1 MIDINVGLTA
11 NDGTGDLL
19 RNAFII
25 VNDNFASID
34 TLLSGTNV
42 LTISQITGLQ
52 TALNNIQTQLNYIPA
67 LQSDINS
74 INSIIYTINQVL
86 NSQNSSI
93 ADLYNEVDNLQT
105 QIYTKIGEAPIDGLN
120 YVRKDGAW
128 SLLELPDFTTPNIDE
143 VLTAGNITV
152 GKTIEFIGA
161 SGSSSENYYTILN
174 QTQLVLSQLVTGY
187 QTRIEPGYIVFF
199 SGIGKNITL
208 IGNAFQSINFKPSFT
223 FPTKNSFDTFTLVTS
238 DQLTSYV
245 PYTGATG
252 SVNLGTN
259 NITAN
264 SFIGNSLQL
273 NTAAV
278 ESNLPGKLYWNDV
291 QGTMNIGLKGGQT
304 IVKSGVDLVVRV
316 VNKVS
321 PNTTLTKAA
330 YQAVKISGAQGQR
343 LAIDLAR
350 ADNDNNSADTIG
362 LVCETIATNQ
372 EGYVMTIG
380 QLEGVNTTGSLQ
392 GETWVDGDV
401 LYLSPTTA
409 GRLTKIKPTGTSRHI
424 VVVGYVEYA
433 HSVNG
438 KIYVK
443 IMNGWELDELH
454 NVNIVA
460 ATAGQVLRYDGTNW
474 INSNILNTLN
484 GLTASTQ
491 SFSIGSTGT
500 DFNIT
505 STGATHTFNLP
516 TASATNRG
524 ALSSA
529 DWTTFNSKMNSTNP
543 SYNGLLTGVGTARS
557 GASSDGIVN
566 LTQTWNTTGTP
577 TAFRVNITDTASNVN
592 SLLQDLQVNSS
603 SVFRVTKSG
612 SILSGAIT
620 SVSSITS
627 LTGFRLSTLNHS
639 VLGGSTGLIDTTL
652 ATFTPTS
659 GTSEFTLARLS
670 TTINQTG
677 GANGIT
683 RGLLI
688 NPTLTSAADFRA
700 IEVTTGSIVLPYAT
714 ASSTYAIRTQ
724 DYLVNFTSGTFTA
737 TLPTAVGCTG
747 KEYRLKN
754 SGTGVITIATTSSQ
768 TIDGATT
775 YSLGS
780 QWKYVSVVSTGAN
793 WIIMENN

>member
-603 SVFRVTKSG
+603 SVFRVTKNG

-652 ATFTPTS
+652 ATFAPTS

>member
-543 SYNGLLTGVGTARS
+543 SYNGLLTGVGTSRS

-652 ATFTPTS
+652 ATFAPTS

>member
-652 ATFTPTS
+652 ATFAPTS

-780 QWKYVSVVSTGAN
+780 QWKYVSVVSTGVN

>member
-380 QLEGVNTTGSLQ
+380 
-392 GETWVDGDV
+392 
-401 LYLSPTTA
+401 
-409 GRLTKIKPTGTSRHI
+409 
-424 VVVGYVEYA
+424 
-433 HSVNG
+433 
-438 KIYVK
+438 
-443 IMNGWELDELH
+443 
-454 NVNIVA
+454 
-460 ATAGQVLRYDGTNW
+460 
-474 INSNILNTLN
+474 
-484 GLTASTQ
+484 
-491 SFSIGSTGT
+491 
-500 DFNIT
+500 
-505 STGATHTFNLP
+505 
-516 TASATNRG
+516 
-524 ALSSA
+524 
-529 DWTTFNSKMNSTNP
+529 
-543 SYNGLLTGVGTARS
+543 
-557 GASSDGIVN
+557 
-566 LTQTWNTTGTP
+566 
-577 TAFRVNITDTASNVN
+577 
-592 SLLQDLQVNSS
+592 
-603 SVFRVTKSG
+603 
-612 SILSGAIT
+612 
-620 SVSSITS
+620 
-627 LTGFRLSTLNHS
+627 
-639 VLGGSTGLIDTTL
+639 
-652 ATFTPTS
+652 
-659 GTSEFTLARLS
+659 
-670 TTINQTG
+670 
-677 GANGIT
+677 
-683 RGLLI
+683 
-688 NPTLTSAADFRA
+688 
-700 IEVTTGSIVLPYAT
+700 
-714 ASSTYAIRTQ
+714 
-724 DYLVNFTSGTFTA
+724 
-737 TLPTAVGCTG
+737 
-747 KEYRLKN
+747 
-754 SGTGVITIATTSSQ
+754 
-768 TIDGATT
+768 
-775 YSLGS
+775 
-780 QWKYVSVVSTGAN
+780 
-793 WIIMENN
+793 

>member
-652 ATFTPTS
+652 ATFAPTS

>member
-1 MIDINVGLTA
+1 M
-11 NDGTGDLL
+11 
-19 RNAFII
+19 
-25 VNDNFASID
+25 
-34 TLLSGTNV
+34 
-42 LTISQITGLQ
+42 
-52 TALNNIQTQLNYIPA
+52 
-67 LQSDINS
+67 
-74 INSIIYTINQVL
+74 
-86 NSQNSSI
+86 
-93 ADLYNEVDNLQT
+93 
-105 QIYTKIGEAPIDGLN
+105 
-120 YVRKDGAW
+120 
-128 SLLELPDFTTPNIDE
+128 
-143 VLTAGNITV
+143 
-152 GKTIEFIGA
+152 
-161 SGSSSENYYTILN
+161 
-174 QTQLVLSQLVTGY
+174 VTGY

-652 ATFTPTS
+652 ATFAPTS